1 MKTTEMATVAVL
13 MMVMACRAQD
23 KAPFPERPAPADG
36 LTIEQM
42 DAKIE
47 DLQRQKEALEQK
59 KAEAEQQAE
68 RQGQL
73 TDLHNES
80 KDRIKD
86 ADEQL
91 ATMETEDQ
99 PVTPAQHALVDARRK
114 YLGSLK
120 SLSVKILGIKDPK
133 ALEQARQ
140 VRAEIDEVETVWR
153 VIEEPKLNAAR
164 TIEDLAKSLEQD
176 NTQYRREILTKLR
189 QLADQDAESR
199 SQELAILNARREREK
214 GWDKLIQDFNKDQ

>member
-1 MKTTEMATVAVL
+1 MKTTEMATVALLVMVL
-13 MMVMACRAQD
+13 ACGAQD
-23 KAPFPERPAPADG
+23 KAPFPERPAPDKG

-47 DLQRQKEALEQK
+47 DLERQKEALEQK
-59 KAEAEQQAE
+59 KVEAEQQAE
-68 RQGQL
+68 RQAQL

-91 ATMETEDQ
+91 ANMETEDQ
-99 PVTPAQHALVDARRK
+99 PVTPAQHALFDARRK
-114 YLGSLK
+114 HLGSVK
-120 SLSVKILGIKDPK
+120 SLSVKLLGIKDPK

-140 VRAEIDEVETVWR
+140 ARAEVDEVETVWR
-153 VIEEPKLNAAR
+153 IVEEPKLSAAR

-176 NTQYRREILTKLR
+176 NTQYRREILTRLR
-189 QLADQDAESR
+189 QLADLDAESR

-214 GWDKLIQDFNKDQ
+214 AWDKLIQDFYQSQ